1 MLVGNRLKIRVGA
14 SSQISMTLDKN
25 LFDVTTILNKADSSN
40 KSPENISFYSNT
52 KQVSKYFF
60 FTYFWT
66 KYKRGQLTKRNSWNY
81 GKKPTLEFRYYIGLL
96 GLIRIYP

>member
-60 FTYFWT
+60 FYLFLDKIQKRPTY
-66 KYKRGQLTKRNSWNY
+66 
-81 GKKPTLEFRYYIGLL
+81 KKKFVELWKKTY
-96 GLIRIYP
+96 IRI

>member
-1 MLVGNRLKIRVGA
+1 MNFRLSRLILTAKIMRKKNFKIQMLVGNRLKIRVGA

-60 FTYFWT
+60 
-66 KYKRGQLTKRNSWNY
+66 KH
-81 GKKPTLEFRYYIGLL
+81 EF
-96 GLIRIYP
+96 

>member
-60 FTYFWT
+60 LLIFGQNT
-66 KYKRGQLTKRNSWNY
+66 KEANLQKEIRGIMEKNLH
-81 GKKPTLEFRYYIGLL
+81 
-96 GLIRIYP
+96 